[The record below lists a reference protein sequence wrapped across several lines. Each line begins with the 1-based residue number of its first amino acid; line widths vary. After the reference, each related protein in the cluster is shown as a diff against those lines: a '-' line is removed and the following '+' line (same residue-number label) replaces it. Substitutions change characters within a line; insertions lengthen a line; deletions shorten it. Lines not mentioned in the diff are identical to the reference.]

1 MTSNNFTS
9 IPKLPASVQV
19 LVLSDNNLDLSQMSE
34 LPSRLKLLD
43 LCRAGTG
50 AFQNYTFPSSIQE
63 LHLTDLNLSDMS
75 GVKFAKGSKLKEL
88 KLRCCV
94 SRIIDDKMIEL
105 PLGLKVLDV
114 YGNFLE
120 DINNVT
126 IPQTVTFLDLRYNK
140 LKSLEFKSHI
150 ETLYLCDNYSL
161 SSLTI
166 PKDLELRV
174 LDLMGTEFRKLPP
187 DLLGAEI
194 LTQLRLGFQVKVFDF
209 LKVPINIRALQISRR
224 CVVKGPHRYPYKIIF
239 RSSFE
244 VP

>member
-88 KLRCCV
+88 KLRCCHHSANSYL
-94 SRIIDDKMIEL
+94 SR
-105 PLGLKVLDV
+105 
-114 YGNFLE
+114 LE
-120 DINNVT
+120 I
-126 IPQTVTFLDLRYNK
+126 
-140 LKSLEFKSHI
+140 
-150 ETLYLCDNYSL
+150 
-161 SSLTI
+161 
-166 PKDLELRV
+166 
-174 LDLMGTEFRKLPP
+174 
-187 DLLGAEI
+187 
-194 LTQLRLGFQVKVFDF
+194 
-209 LKVPINIRALQISRR
+209 
-224 CVVKGPHRYPYKIIF
+224 
-239 RSSFE
+239 
-244 VP
+244 